1 VANFTERIKIVVD
14 VVTDGAKTGLG
25 NFKQAVSDAEG
36 TTNKFKAGASSAF
49 DTVKANAGV
58 LAAGAGAALI
68 TFGIKAVGAFDDIAK
83 HATDMAAATGLS
95 VEQASRWIAVA
106 DDVGISAESISTS
119 FGKIIKG
126 LDKKVW
132 DDYGIATHDAGGNI
146 RQTNDIMLDAFD
158 KLSKVTSG
166 SARAKEGTDLFGKS
180 YAALSPLV
188 GKSRDEMVKY
198 LGAVEKGQV
207 ITDQEAEKGK
217 KMRLAMDDLHD
228 SLQEVT
234 LAVGGMVAEAA
245 PAIEVL
251 AQVVT
256 KVVGLNDALKNLPGA
271 KQGGG
276 NFFGGIIDNTK
287 AWFHLMLHP
296 PWEKDNSPIDQAATS
311 SEKLKA
317 QIADLVPVTDEMAAA
332 TDNAQNSMVGYSYA
346 AKDAID
352 TVDQMKAHNKAMTDS
367 IQRGLDE
374 DKAALERLK
383 GSASDDSAWI
393 GLQQAFDDVK
403 QKGVDAETAVAKG
416 ADDARQKTLDY
427 AAAVDDIKNK
437 TIDYATEVLKIPDK
451 RVTDIFVAANP
462 QSVQDYLNLIEIL
475 TRNRNMNI
483 SIQGKLG
490 PGFNDTGTPHFAQG
504 GIVPGPIGQPVP
516 AIVHAGEEIIPVGGR
531 SGTTTIIN
539 NWPPGISPVRVA
551 QATREYNR
559 RGGRQ

>member
-14 VVTDGAKTGLG
+14 VVTDGAKTGIG
-25 NFKQAVSDAEG
+25 NFKQAVADAEG

-49 DTVKANAGV
+49 DTIKANAGV

-132 DDYGIATHDAGGNI
+132 DDYGIATHDAGGQI
-146 RQTNDIMLDAFD
+146 RDTNDIMLDAFD

-188 GKSRDEMVKY
+188 GKSREEMVKY

-245 PAIEVL
+245 PMVEVL

-256 KVVGLNDALKNLPGA
+256 KVVGLNDALKGIPGTTSD
-271 KQGGG
+271 KGHS
-276 NFFGGIIDNTK
+276 FFGGLVDNMTFFWDK
-287 AWFHLMLHP
+287 FSESLHQNF
-296 PWEKDNSPIDQAATS
+296 EDFGLTGKKSAEIVTDSLSETNRETRKLAGAMGDVGTSISDNLTPTVD
-311 SEKLKA
+311 ELKA
-317 QIADLVPVTDEMAAA
+317 RA
-332 TDNAQNSMVGYSYA
+332 
-346 AKDAID
+346 
-352 TVDQMKAHNKAMTDS
+352 KAMTDS
-367 IQRGLDE
+367 IQRGLDD

-416 ADDARQKTLDY
+416 ADDARSKTLDY
-427 AAAVDDIKNK
+427 AAAIDDIKNK
-437 TIDYATEVLKIPDK
+437 TIDYASEVLKIPDK

-462 QSVQDYLNLIEIL
+462 QSVQDYLDLIEIL
-475 TRNRNMNI
+475 TRNRNMSV
-483 SIQGKLG
+483 SIQAKLG

-559 RGGRQ
+559 RGGRG